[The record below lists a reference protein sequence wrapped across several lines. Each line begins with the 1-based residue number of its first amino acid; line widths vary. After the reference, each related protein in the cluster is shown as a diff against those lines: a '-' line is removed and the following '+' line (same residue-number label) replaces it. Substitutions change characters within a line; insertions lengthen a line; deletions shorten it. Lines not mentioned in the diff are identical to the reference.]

1 MGIWKT
7 VLPIILA
14 VVIAVFG
21 GIFTYNMLKQQMTP
35 KGPVAEQ
42 EVVQIAVAGIDLPW
56 GSELAAEQLKLVP
69 FLKQTAPPGS
79 FNAMEKLSRRVVI
92 YPIKKDEP
100 ILESKLAPVDVKT
113 GGISAVVNTGK
124 RAVAVKGD
132 KVIGLSGLIRPGNRV
147 DVLVSIEDPR
157 DKKRVTKL
165 VLENVL
171 VLATGPDIEKKEKPD
186 PASVEVFTLEV
197 TPEEAEKLALASNEG
212 RLQLALRN
220 SVDTETVLTKGA
232 TIAET
237 LDSYKK
243 TVKVVEAEKMTRVDI
258 SGPMVVHEIRGS
270 KESKIEF

>member
-21 GIFTYNMLKQQMTP
+21 GMFAYNRLKQQMTI

-56 GSELAAEQLKLVP
+56 GSQLAAEQLKLVP

-79 FNAMEKLSRRVVI
+79 FNAMANLSGRVVI

-100 ILESKLAPVDVKT
+100 ILESKLAPMDVKN

-132 KVIGLSGLIRPGNRV
+132 KVIGLAGLIRPGNRV
-147 DVLVSIEDPR
+147 DVMVSIEDPR
-157 DKKRVTKL
+157 DKKKITKL

-171 VLATGPDIEKKEKPD
+171 VLAAGPDIEKKEKSD
-186 PASVEVFTLEV
+186 ASSVEVFTLEV
-197 TPEEAEKLALASNEG
+197 TPDEAEKLTLASHEG

-220 SVDTETVLTKGA
+220 AVDTELVLTRGA
-232 TIAET
+232 TIPET

-243 TVKVVEAEKMTRVDI
+243 TARVADAEKTTKVDTSAPI
-258 SGPMVVHEIRGS
+258 VLHEIRGT
-270 KESKIEF
+270 KESRIEF